1 MLPEDRVLVGVINRK
16 RDLKI
21 ALEQCWYRI
30 PQDKM
35 PQGVFAEY
43 IAFFLSRAFKERN
56 GAIHYYAPRTGVELA
71 YRRDLLPEEAGH
83 PRADKVYYKVQLD
96 EVRLKQPPIRN
107 TTRRSISFIY
117 TTWDRFLAAKTI
129 ADLYSNADYFVDRL
143 YHALRQNGVKS
154 QRFWQAEKQV
164 GGAQL
169 RILCQKG
176 VLQATTEP
184 LDGALYLGED
194 EPDKMLERLRLEI
207 ARHGGAVMGNIP
219 LEGY

>member
-21 ALEQCWYRI
+21 ALEQRWYRI

-56 GAIHYYAPRTGVELA
+56 GAIHYFARRTGVELA
-71 YRRDLLPEEAGH
+71 YRRDLLPAEVNH
-83 PRADKVYYKVQLD
+83 PRSGEAYYKVQLD
-96 EVRLKQPPIRN
+96 EVRSKQPPIRN

-129 ADLYSNADYFVDRL
+129 ADLYSDADYFVDRL

-154 QRFWQAEKQV
+154 RRLWQAEKQD

-169 RILCQKG
+169 RILCQNG
-176 VLQATTEP
+176 VLKATTEP

-194 EPDKMLERLRLEI
+194 EPDKVLERLRLEI